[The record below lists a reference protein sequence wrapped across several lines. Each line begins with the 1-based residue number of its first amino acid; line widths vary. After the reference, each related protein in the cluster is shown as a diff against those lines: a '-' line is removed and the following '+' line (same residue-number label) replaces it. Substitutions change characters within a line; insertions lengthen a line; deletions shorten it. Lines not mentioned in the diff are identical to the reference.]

1 MRTVFLVLL
10 LTLAIGVFAVESGD
24 QVVVQVREAEVRSA
38 PGFLSS
44 VIGVAQ
50 YEAAGTVTDV
60 RADWAKVEFESPNVE
75 GWVHSSALI
84 APQSSGL
91 LGGRNR
97 TGRRTASTDEIALA
111 GRGFNSAVEAQYQ
124 SESGLDF
131 AAVDAMEGYAA
142 LPIEEL
148 GEFLATADLGLEEV
162 EQ

>member
-1 MRTVFLVLL
+1 MILS
-10 LTLAIGVFAVESGD
+10 GVQLPEPKYSFNN
-24 QVVVQVREAEVRSA
+24 
-38 PGFLSS
+38 LS
-44 VIGVAQ
+44 Q
-50 YEAAGTVTDV
+50 
-60 RADWAKVEFESPNVE
+60 
-75 GWVHSSALI
+75 SSLSIMLSNARLI
-84 APQSSGL
+84 FSSSGL

-131 AAVDAMEGYAA
+131 AAVDTMEGYAG